1 MAEKMDWTKLSKRE
15 LQEILIRQEKLL
27 ANKKFIQSL
36 PDKGNKVLATIEKLK
51 EMMARREDL
60 EEAVAQFEK
69 MTVSR
74 LVERTRL
81 DLSDSDDDISDARND
96 TSDADVHY
104 KPRHKNNK
112 KISIS
117 HSENRQTKQMS
128 YKEWNSESSATPPVY
143 KLEKSKP
150 VSLDQSFKLLQEQ
163 EKRYK
168 DLQAENATFKLK
180 DQDSF
185 TRTVPMMTLSLQ
197 STLQYREST
206 ENEILS
212 DDDEHYDED
221 TKPAEVDSDDF
232 EDNG

>member
-51 EMMARREDL
+51 EMIARRDDL

-81 DLSDSDDDISDARND
+81 DLSDNDDDISDARKD
-96 TSDADVHY
+96 TSDSDVHY

-128 YKEWNSESSATPPVY
+128 YKEWNFESSATPPVY

-232 EDNG
+232 EDKG

>member
-1 MAEKMDWTKLSKRE
+1 MTLAQSTDLALFLYLICSLSKHR
-15 LQEILIRQEKLL
+15 
-27 ANKKFIQSL
+27 KFIQSL

-143 KLEKSKP
+143 KLE
-150 VSLDQSFKLLQEQ
+150 VQSMFSGL
-163 EKRYK
+163 YC
-168 DLQAENATFKLK
+168 
-180 DQDSF
+180 S
-185 TRTVPMMTLSLQ
+185 VIS
-197 STLQYREST
+197 
-206 ENEILS
+206 I
-212 DDDEHYDED
+212 
-221 TKPAEVDSDDF
+221 
-232 EDNG
+232 